1 MKVTMDILG
10 DLEIYE
16 SQFHN
21 MLDDKLCSE
30 IHRSVKSYIPSV

>member
-10 DLEIYE
+10 DLEIYQ

-21 MLDDKLCSE
+21 MLDDKFCSE